1 MLEIKNLDKSFGKL
15 NVLNNLSAEF
25 EDNKVY
31 GLIGANGSGKT
42 TLMKIIS
49 NHIPNYKGEVLFDG
63 MNVTENQQAISD
75 IVYVGDGFPK
85 SATTLSQKIDGI
97 FKTVKLFR
105 PDFDM
110 DYALELL
117 DKFKLSKK
125 SKYKKLSTGNKTIVE
140 LIIGLASRAKL
151 TIFDEPSSG
160 LDAVN
165 RYKFYSYLMED
176 LEKYPRTVIIS
187 THIIG
192 EIENYLTDVK
202 ILNDG
207 KFILEDEVLNIQS
220 RAYKVKDYEPASK
233 NIVAREFIAGSKF
246 YYVYDTLSE
255 DEIKDIELNM
265 GTVSKVDLQR
275 IFVAMI
281 GGQNE

>member
-220 RAYKVKDYEPASK
+220 RAYKVKDYEPTGK
-233 NIVAREFIAGSKF
+233 NIVARESIAGSKF